1 MLVPWDIQVLAASI
15 EKDDCDALIN
25 FGKLFGDVSHVQKSQ
40 RALFSLVVGNDQA
53 RISIVYTTMS
63 L

>member
-1 MLVPWDIQVLAASI
+1 MFVAWDIQVLSASI

-40 RALFSLVVGNDQA
+40 GAFFSLVVGNYQA
-53 RISIVYTTMS
+53 RISIVYSTMS

>member
-1 MLVPWDIQVLAASI
+1 MFVGWDIQVLAASI
-15 EKDDCDALIN
+15 EKNDCDALIY

-40 RALFSLVVGNDQA
+40 GAFFSLVVGNDKA